1 MVNFKKTF
9 FNQLL
14 VKSFKDFFEDECLKF
29 SASLSYYTIFALPS
43 FAIILITFLGYFLG
57 EEEVSGSLFRQ
68 INRMVGNQASSQIQE
83 IITNS
88 KLTKTSILE
97 TIVGI
102 FTLLLSATGMFGEIQ
117 SSINDIWKIK
127 AKTKKSFIR
136 AVFDQFFSFSMIA
149 VFGFILAVSLL
160 IDSFIDVLY
169 DKMSHI
175 VNLEKLVI
183 ADYLDTFFV
192 FIIITSIIAYVFKEL
207 PDAKIKFKD
216 VIVGAVFTAVLF
228 MVGKFGIG
236 LYLENSNKFTLYG
249 TAGSILILLLWIYY
263 SAIILYFGAVFTK
276 NYAQVYGTPIVP
288 NEYSEF
294 KD

>member
-1 MVNFKKTF
+1 
-9 FNQLL
+9 
-14 VKSFKDFFEDECLKF
+14 
-29 SASLSYYTIFALPS
+29 
-43 FAIILITFLGYFLG
+43 
-57 EEEVSGSLFRQ
+57 
-68 INRMVGNQASSQIQE
+68 
-83 IITNS
+83 
-88 KLTKTSILE
+88 
-97 TIVGI
+97 
-102 FTLLLSATGMFGEIQ
+102 
-117 SSINDIWKIK
+117 
-127 AKTKKSFIR
+127 
-136 AVFDQFFSFSMIA
+136 
-149 VFGFILAVSLL
+149 
-160 IDSFIDVLY
+160 LY
-169 DKMSHI
+169 DKLSHI

-192 FIIITSIIAYVFKEL
+192 FIIITSIITYVFKEL
-207 PDAKIKFKD
+207 PDAKIRLKD
-216 VIVGAVFTAVLF
+216 VIVGAVFTAILF